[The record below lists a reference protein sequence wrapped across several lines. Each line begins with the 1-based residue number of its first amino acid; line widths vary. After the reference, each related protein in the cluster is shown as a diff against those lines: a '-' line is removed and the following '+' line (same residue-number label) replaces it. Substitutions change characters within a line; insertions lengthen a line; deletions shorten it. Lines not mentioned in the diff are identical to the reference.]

1 MKPMKLLPNARLFLL
16 GIYLFSQQLC
26 SAQVDFYCT
35 PGIGVAYTKGQ
46 LNKLQTSYTSYQ
58 SFLDQNFANDPYIAD
73 PNWDL
78 NNTILSYSF
87 QTGIS
92 IDYAMFGVTYLPHFL
107 KQERRVMR
115 ESGYGRQFNW
125 SENRHDILFDFGFGS
140 QYVDLYGSFGVNMN
154 NFKMT
159 SAIVYPNGTMSVT
172 NEFDFN
178 GVFRLFDAGYS
189 VGAGIRIKPIRF
201 VALDLRYV
209 FSSDRLPGEK
219 NSIIKENAALAD
231 PSYAR
236 TPGTSQY
243 PQYYDQPLGLDNE
256 IVAEFKRSYFT
267 ATLHFY
273 YGNDY

>member
-1 MKPMKLLPNARLFLL
+1 MKILLHPRLLL
-16 GIYLFSQQLC
+16 VGIYLFSLQIC
-26 SAQVDFYCT
+26 VAQVDFYFT
-35 PGIGVAYTKGQ
+35 PGLGIAYTKGQ

-58 SFLDQNFANDPYIAD
+58 SFLDQNFANDPYTAD

-78 NNTILSYSF
+78 NNTVLAYSF

-92 IDYAMFGVTYLPHFL
+92 MDNAMFGITYVPQFL
-107 KQERRVMR
+107 RQERRVMR

-125 SENRHDILFDFGFGS
+125 SENRHDILFDIGFGS
-140 QYVDLYGSFGVNMN
+140 EYIDIYGSVGVNMN

-159 SAIVYPNGTMSVT
+159 SSIVYPNGTLSVT

-189 VGAGIRIKPIRF
+189 LGAGVRVKPIRF
-201 VALDLRYV
+201 IALDLRYV
-209 FSSDRLPGEK
+209 FSSDHFPGEK
-219 NSIIKENAALAD
+219 SSVIQENAALAD

-243 PQYYDQPLGLDNE
+243 PQDYTQPLSLDNE
-256 IVAEFKRSYFT
+256 IVAEFKRSYFM

-273 YGNDY
+273 YGQNY